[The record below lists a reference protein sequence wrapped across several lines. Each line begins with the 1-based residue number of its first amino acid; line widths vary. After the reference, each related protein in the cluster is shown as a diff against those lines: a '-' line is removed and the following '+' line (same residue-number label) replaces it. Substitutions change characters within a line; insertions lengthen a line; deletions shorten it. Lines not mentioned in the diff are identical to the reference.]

1 MFLHEDFARA
11 HHELRVRESQLSA
24 RAQRIVAAR
33 RAQRRAER
41 AACRAREAALQA
53 ALAHASLG

>member
-1 MFLHEDFARA
+1 MFTDLEHTRA
-11 HHELRVRESQLSA
+11 HHDERLRSALEHRRQLRLLA
-24 RAQRIVAAR
+24 VR

-53 ALAHASLG
+53 SLAATNMW

>member
-1 MFLHEDFARA
+1 MFLHEDLARV
-11 HHELRVRESQLSA
+11 HQQMRVQESQLSA
-24 RAQRIVAAR
+24 RAVRVIAAR

-53 ALAHASLG
+53 ALAQANLG

>member
-1 MFLHEDFARA
+1 MMLHEDLARA
-11 HHELRVRESQLSA
+11 QHQMRLRESQLSA
-24 RAQRIVAAR
+24 RAARLVAAR

-53 ALAHASLG
+53 ELSAANLA

>member
-1 MFLHEDFARA
+1 MMLHEDLARV
-11 HHELRVRESQLSA
+11 HHQMRLRDSQLSS
-24 RAQRIVAAR
+24 RAVRVIAAR

-53 ALAHASLG
+53 ALSAANVE